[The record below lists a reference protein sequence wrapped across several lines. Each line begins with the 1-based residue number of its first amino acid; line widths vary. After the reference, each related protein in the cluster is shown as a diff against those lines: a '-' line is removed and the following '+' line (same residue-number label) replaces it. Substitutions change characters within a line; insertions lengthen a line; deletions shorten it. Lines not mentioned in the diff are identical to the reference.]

1 MGFGNMLIP
10 YIAPVFQPDAIV
22 QEFALTL
29 AHGLALLIIASM
41 MPPRP
46 RRKP

>member
-1 MGFGNMLIP
+1 MTTITHL
-10 YIAPVFQPDAIV
+10 ATLLQLDAIV

-29 AHGLALLIIASM
+29 AHGLALVIIASM
-41 MPPRP
+41 MPPKP